1 MKTKIVPVVGSEQ
14 LAKINEVR
22 FEGTSEQGEYVIL
35 AYDCS
40 NNEAVELRISKEG
53 FEGIMNSIG
62 VEVPEEIVGYLMNC
76 WKEKRHIR
84 NGEAVMLQKAE
95 LLLDMEGEV
104 YSNSKMQDMQ
114 MRFKKLK
121 SKNGNYVFSE
131 VERGTAAYYTQVVLT
146 PKKAFEMATKL
157 HCVNLDEL
165 KRYEMLYL
173 AATDG
178 VYFTIP
184 LN

>member
-1 MKTKIVPVVGSEQ
+1 MKKKVVPGSEQ
-14 LAKINEVR
+14 LAKINAVR
-22 FEGTSEQGEYVIL
+22 FEGISEQGEYVIF
-35 AYDCS
+35 AEDCS
-40 NNEAVELRISKEG
+40 TDEPLELRIGKEG
-53 FEGIMNSIG
+53 FEGIMNSIS
-62 VEVPEEIVGYLMNC
+62 VEVPEEIVGHLMNC
-76 WKEKRHIR
+76 WKEKRYTR
-84 NGEAVMLQKAE
+84 DDEAVVLQKAE

-104 YSNSKMQDMQ
+104 YSNSKKKNMQ

-157 HCVNLDEL
+157 RCVNLDEL

-173 AATDG
+173 TATDG